1 MIETKEI
8 IDLMAK
14 NSSGIIISG
23 FGGLAHYLYKVSRGE
38 KFYFTKLVINIL
50 LAGWVWYLCQEMWL
64 SAFFI
69 SIAWFCTKT
78 ILDFLE
84 ERGGKIITDI
94 ILKLVNK

>member
-1 MIETKEI
+1 MIT
-8 IDLMAK
+8 IDNVIDFMWK
-14 NSSGIIISG
+14 NTSGIIISG
-23 FGGLAHYLYKVSRGE
+23 FGGFVHYLYKVSRWE

-69 SIAWFCTKT
+69 SIAWFSTKT
-78 ILDFLE
+78 ILEFLE

-94 ILKLVNK
+94 LMNK